1 MFPNGIPSTESEVK
15 KYLTTIDVPIT
26 KKDGTKTTTKLTLHK
41 DFANDVKKVFQIA
54 QDNGFKIY
62 DAYCYS
68 WRNVAGSSTKSAHS
82 YGLACD
88 INPKENYCYCISSF
102 STCTIKNP
110 TTGKTDLCYDGWW
123 KPGIDEYSMAEDS
136 SIVRAFYSIG
146 WGWGGNW
153 KSKKDYMHFSY
164 TNN

>member
-1 MFPNGIPSTESEVK
+1 MSFLLLAFSDVSSVMPNKLICSGSFFFSINKPNSSKIISSSEYPFFV
-15 KYLTTIDVPIT
+15 
-26 KKDGTKTTTKLTLHK
+26 
-41 DFANDVKKVFQIA
+41 
-54 QDNGFKIY
+54 GFKIY

-102 STCTIKNP
+102 GTCTIKNP

-123 KPGIDEYSMAEDS
+123 KPGVDEYSMAEDS